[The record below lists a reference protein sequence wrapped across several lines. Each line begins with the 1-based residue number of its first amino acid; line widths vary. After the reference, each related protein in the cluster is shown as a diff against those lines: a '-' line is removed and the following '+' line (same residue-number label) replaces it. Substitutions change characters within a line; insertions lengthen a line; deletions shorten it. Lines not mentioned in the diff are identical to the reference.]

1 MGGLPFWLA
10 GLIRCIRRFQ
20 DPAHRTLILATL
32 AAPAG
37 AALVDWGIT
46 RGLAFIIPAT
56 LMTALGIEMALEWL
70 RSKWSKLCQSLVSL
84 VIFAALAIFSF
95 VMMADALT
103 SGPTWYTNY
112 GLDGMQYGARQVIPR
127 AAKIAKTEPET
138 TVYVSSTWANGSD
151 VLLRYFADG
160 IDNLKMGNINA
171 WALDYRPLDQTMLFV
186 MTEDDLDFIT
196 ISDKFHR
203 YHNRRNPPLSGWH
216 FGVCFRPAGLC
227 TGHPRDSG
235 GGAPSPVRRWSRPN

>member
-1 MGGLPFWLA
+1 MVLAQSSLIEKLWPDLTLPSWLFSTQADLVRHTMFGYGHIFWAAFPFWLA

-32 AAPAG
+32 AAPVG

-70 RSKWSKLCQSLVSL
+70 RSKWSKLSQTLASL

-103 SGPTWYTNY
+103 NGPTWYTNY
-112 GLDGMQYGARQVIPR
+112 GLDGMQYGARQVIPH
-127 AAKIAKTEPET
+127 AAQIAQAEPET

-171 WALDYRPLDQTMLFV
+171 WALDYR
-186 MTEDDLDFIT
+186 
-196 ISDKFHR
+196 
-203 YHNRRNPPLSGWH
+203 
-216 FGVCFRPAGLC
+216 
-227 TGHPRDSG
+227 
-235 GGAPSPVRRWSRPN
+235 RWIKRCCS